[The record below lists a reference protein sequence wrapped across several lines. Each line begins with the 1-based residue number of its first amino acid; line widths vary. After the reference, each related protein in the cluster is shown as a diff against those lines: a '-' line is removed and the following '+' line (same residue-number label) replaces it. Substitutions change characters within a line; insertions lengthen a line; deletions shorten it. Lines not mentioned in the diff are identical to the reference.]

1 MSTVKVNVEGF
12 EYQLTG
18 VKTQENKDG
27 VISGFVYALNELDK
41 SQYFGWFRWDQRYEN
56 PIFGYKD
63 AEGKTHKIC
72 KGQIIEYIKW
82 KLGKGTQQQKEVKQM
97 NKYDDTVLY
106 GRVIKECLGYGLT
119 VAETVERIN
128 TYLVRGNTPDYEHL
142 MAFINQYEA
151 ILEDQLEADA
161 DYYECQQQRK
171 AEKEAL
177 RKRLSQIEADEAIEG
192 VPAPSDE
199 DVPMPEDD
207 LDNMPD
213 HAE

>member
-27 VISGFVYALNELDK
+27 VLSGFVYALNELDK

-82 KLGKGTQQQKEVKQM
+82 KLGEGTQQQKEVKQM
-97 NKYDDTVLY
+97 NKYNDTVIY
-106 GRVIKECLGYGLT
+106 GRVAAAAKKEFDLS
-119 VAETVERIN
+119 VAETVKYIN
-128 TYLVRGNTPDYEHL
+128 LYIAEGGELDYNKL
-142 MAFINQYEA
+142 
-151 ILEDQLEADA
+151 LE
-161 DYYECQQQRK
+161 YVHR
-171 AEKEAL
+171 
-177 RKRLSQIEADEAIEG
+177 SMADEKAYDDEVIGAEPPFDP
-192 VPAPSDE
+192 VAPAHTDEDAPAPSDE
-199 DVPMPEDD
+199 DAPLPEED

-213 HAE
+213 YAE